1 MQHLTVSL
9 SILAFG
15 MGIASFMYVQRLYSK
30 YTLFFLK
37 IYVRYL
43 IVLNISVFLNLALH
57 YLLTNVL
64 LFLDSYHI
72 VMIVIVVNIVGFFLF
87 VLLTYFYLIL
97 TRSLIGKDIGKIVR
111 NLLIFII
118 IVGSTA
124 YGFST
129 ALYSSSSK
137 IMPFLMVHKI
147 FISILSIISL
157 IASFLLFI
165 GAKELKAESQV
176 RTIRTFST
184 VYIIFFTNQ
193 LFIQFL
199 PVQIWIM
206 LSAFNLLVLNA
217 IPIPFLAY
225 LLKEQGKKVLFKP
238 ETKEKI
244 ENFYKIHGLSKREQE
259 IVDLILAGKSNEEIK
274 DDLFISIFTVK
285 KHVSNIFMKLDINS
299 RSQLTNMVLRAA
311 LADSFDSMDKDQ

>member
-15 MGIASFMYVQRLYSK
+15 MGIASFMYVHRLYSK
-30 YTLFFLK
+30 YKLFFLK
-37 IYVRYL
+37 IYLRYL
-43 IVLNISVFLNLALH
+43 IVLNVSVFLNLALH
-57 YLLTNVL
+57 YSLTNML

-72 VMIVIVVNIVGFFLF
+72 VMIVIVANIVGFFLF

-118 IVGSTA
+118 IVGSMA

-137 IMPFLMVHKI
+137 IMPFLLVHKI
-147 FISILSIISL
+147 FTSILSIISI

-176 RTIRTFST
+176 RTIRIFSI
-184 VYIIFFTNQ
+184 VYIIFFTYQ

-206 LSAFNLLVLNA
+206 LSALNLLVLNA

-225 LLKEQGKKVLFKP
+225 LLKDQERKVLFKP

-244 ENFYKIHGLSKREQE
+244 ENFYKTHGLSKREQE

>member
-37 IYVRYL
+37 IYLRYL
-43 IVLNISVFLNLALH
+43 IVLNVSVFLNLALH
-57 YLLTNVL
+57 YSLTNML

-72 VMIVIVVNIVGFFLF
+72 VMIVIVANIVGFFLF

-118 IVGSTA
+118 IVGSMA

-137 IMPFLMVHKI
+137 IMPFLLVHKI
-147 FISILSIISL
+147 FTSILSIISI

-176 RTIRTFST
+176 RTIRIFSI
-184 VYIIFFTNQ
+184 VYIIFFTYQ

-206 LSAFNLLVLNA
+206 LSALNLLVLNA

-225 LLKEQGKKVLFKP
+225 LLKDQERKVLFKP

-244 ENFYKIHGLSKREQE
+244 ENFYKTHGLSKREQE

>member
-1 MQHLTVSL
+1 MW
-9 SILAFG
+9 
-15 MGIASFMYVQRLYSK
+15 
-30 YTLFFLK
+30 LFSH
-37 IYVRYL
+37 YL
-43 IVLNISVFLNLALH
+43 NVSVFLNLALH
-57 YLLTNVL
+57 YSLTNML

-72 VMIVIVVNIVGFFLF
+72 VMIVIVANIVGFFLF

-118 IVGSTA
+118 IVGSMA

-137 IMPFLMVHKI
+137 IMPFLLVHKI
-147 FISILSIISL
+147 FTSILSIISI

-176 RTIRTFST
+176 RTIRIFSI
-184 VYIIFFTNQ
+184 VYIIFFTYQ

-206 LSAFNLLVLNA
+206 LSALNLLVLNA

-225 LLKEQGKKVLFKP
+225 LLKDQERKVLFKP

-244 ENFYKIHGLSKREQE
+244 ENFYKTHGLSKREQE